1 MEDCSVWVNFSYSE
15 ISNQTVNF
23 FYNIFLPLSLKGL
36 IALILM
42 SRPFLRE
49 AALSKEVDKDEVKLK
64 LLKEVLVYVKLFSKR
79 GNERQGSKICF

>member
-1 MEDCSVWVNFSYSE
+1 
-15 ISNQTVNF
+15 
-23 FYNIFLPLSLKGL
+23 
-36 IALILM
+36 M

-49 AALSKEVDKDEVKLK
+49 VALSKEVDKDEVKLK

>member
-15 ISNQTVNF
+15 ISNQTVKF
-23 FYNIFLPLSLKGL
+23 FYNIFLPLSLKSL

-49 AALSKEVDKDEVKLK
+49 VALSKEVDKDEVKLK